1 MGWYNKNLK
10 KHWKDYGRNEKVLIP
25 LWHISPDKVSV
36 PSAKSTFGGVSGLY
50 FSPTFYSLIKDWAFY
65 VLKKKTKDDLSINRT
80 KLFDLEDKIEDEY
93 ENGTRQGNIYED
105 PEYINITNKIDK
117 MREIAEK
124 PEYIKSR
131 RPYQMLYINRFEFPK
146 WASDEINEWFF
157 GHMQKDKNGM
167 PANLSFWGWGD
178 QIFIPQ
184 KYFKYLKHISS
195 KPITIDQLN
204 KLYGE
209 I

>member
-10 KHWKDYGRNEKVLIP
+10 KHWKDYGNNRKVLIP
-25 LWHISPDKVSV
+25 MWHISPDKISM
-36 PSAKSTFGGVSGLY
+36 PSATSSFSGVSGLY
-50 FSPTFYSLIKDWAFY
+50 FSPTFSSLIKDWAFY
-65 VLKKKTKDDLSINRT
+65 VFNKKTEDDTSINRK
-80 KLFDLEDKIEDEY
+80 KLFKLEDKIEDEY
-93 ENGTRQGNIYED
+93 EKGIRQGNIEND
-105 PEYINITNKIDK
+105 PEYINIMNKIDK

-131 RPYQMLYINRFEFPK
+131 QPYKMLYINRFEFPK

-157 GHMQKDKNGM
+157 GHMEEDKNGM
-167 PANLSFWGWGD
+167 PKNLGFWAWGD
-178 QIFIPQ
+178 QIFVPQ

-195 KPITIDQLN
+195 KPITMDEFH

-209 I
+209 M